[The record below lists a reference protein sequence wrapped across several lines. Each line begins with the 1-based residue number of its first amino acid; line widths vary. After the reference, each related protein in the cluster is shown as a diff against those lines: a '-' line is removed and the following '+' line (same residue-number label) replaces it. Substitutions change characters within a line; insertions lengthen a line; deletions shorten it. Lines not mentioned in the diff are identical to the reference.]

1 MQHLERPLKISNKI
15 FKNNVPP
22 CPLCSL
28 GVHFVVASRPPQ
40 HDAVEV
46 PFREPRSPSVYA
58 GYPLTMRPPPTLPTL
73 MVTCLLAKV
82 SVLRGFQPRRLSRAA
97 ALTTSAMTAEPLH
110 GPDLMDHMLFR
121 IQAVNQIPY
130 NLGLIDF
137 TVSGRPVGKVTPKVA
152 ERLASSGAAFEL
164 STGE

>member
-1 MQHLERPLKISNKI
+1 
-15 FKNNVPP
+15 
-22 CPLCSL
+22 
-28 GVHFVVASRPPQ
+28 
-40 HDAVEV
+40 
-46 PFREPRSPSVYA
+46 
-58 GYPLTMRPPPTLPTL
+58 MRPPPTL
-73 MVTCLLAKV
+73 MVTCLLGNV

-97 ALTTSAMTAEPLH
+97 LTTSAMTAESWH
-110 GPDLMDHMLFR
+110 GPELMDHMLFR

-152 ERLASSGAAFEL
+152 EKLASSGAAFEL